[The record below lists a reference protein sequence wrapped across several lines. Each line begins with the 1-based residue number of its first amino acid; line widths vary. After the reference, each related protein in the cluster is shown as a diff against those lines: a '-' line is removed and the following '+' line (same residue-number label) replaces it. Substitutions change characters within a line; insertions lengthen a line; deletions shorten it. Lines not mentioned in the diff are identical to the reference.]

1 MLSSRVPRA
10 PVLTLLCYDR
20 PPAHSEPPVLA
31 PRLTTP
37 NALVF
42 LTRFVKAACLPR
54 RAAAPRSQTELQAP
68 SVDTY
73 SS

>member
-1 MLSSRVPRA
+1 
-10 PVLTLLCYDR
+10 
-20 PPAHSEPPVLA
+20 
-31 PRLTTP
+31 LTTP